1 MLDILILFVGLA
13 VLIIGGDFLVRGASN
28 LALRLKIS
36 PLAVGLTIVA
46 FGTSAPELIISIKSV
61 LLGHEDLAM
70 GNVVGSNI
78 CNLGLVL
85 GITALITNIPLE
97 RSTLRVDWP
106 MTMFSSLLLYFVGS
120 NHFFNNRKIDT
131 WEGLFFVGLLCAFI
145 FNSMVQSRKDTK
157 AKEGEIIGEE
167 LDAPPS
173 GTKMVL
179 RDVGLLLI
187 GIVGLFYGAE
197 WFVMGAERV
206 ARSLGVDERIIG
218 ITMVALGTSLPELVT
233 SVIAAY
239 KKQSDLALGNLLGS
253 NIFNILSILGITSV
267 IKAIHVDSMIIDYDT
282 KWMLALTALLFP
294 IMLIRK
300 KFGKPE
306 GVILLAFY
314 AIYIIQVLI

>member
-1 MLDILILFVGLA
+1 MLDILILAVGLA

-46 FGTSAPELIISIKSV
+46 FGTSAPELLISVKSV

-70 GNVVGSNI
+70 GNVIGSNI

-85 GITALITNIPLE
+85 GVTALITPIRLE

-120 NHFFNNRKIDT
+120 NHFFNNRRIDT
-131 WEGLFFVGLLCAFI
+131 WEGLLFVFLLCAFI

-157 AKEGEIIGEE
+157 NKEGSPEE
-167 LDAPPS
+167 DLEMPPS
-173 GTKMVL
+173 GAKSIL
-179 RDVGLLLI
+179 RDVGILLI
-187 GIVGLFYGAE
+187 GIAGLYYGAE

-206 ARSLGVDERIIG
+206 ARSLGIDERVIG

-233 SVIAAY
+233 SVIAAM
-239 KKQSDLALGNLLGS
+239 KKQTDLALGNLLGS

-267 IKAIHVDSMIIDYDT
+267 IKAIHIDPVIIDYDA
-282 KWMLALTALLFP
+282 KWMLALTAMLFP
-294 IMLIRK
+294 IMIIRR
-300 KFGKPE
+300 KFDKPE
-306 GVILLAFY
+306 GIILLAFY
-314 AIYIIQVLI
+314 AIYIYQVLL